1 MLYGPQYYGMEKLWS
16 SEYNGYRFE
25 DGGSALY
32 NGKHSFKIKLKSPL
46 AYATAAAKFKSDS
59 YSLTYPNDT
68 LSIGNGEIVSD
79 DPTTSTNDPI
89 TFLTT
94 AGKSKDSRMKS
105 NGVTLVDTKYANLFA
120 SYKVECT
127 NSETGKTT
135 YEIVIKTAT
144 GTSSV
149 EIDATVNFTFD
160 VTDKFG
166 NTEHIPF
173 KVKVTN

>member
-1 MLYGPQYYGMEKLWS
+1 MEKLWI

-46 AYATAAAKFKSDS
+46 AYATAAAKFKEES
-59 YSLTYPNDT
+59 YSLTYPNGT
-68 LSIGNGEIVSD
+68 LTIGRDEIDSD
-79 DPTTSTNDPI
+79 DPTTSAKDPI
-89 TFLTT
+89 TFLSVSNTD
-94 AGKSKDSRMKS
+94 KKDGRIKS

-120 SYKVECT
+120 SYGIVAV
-127 NSETGKTT
+127 SSGK
-135 YEIVIKTAT
+135 YEIVIKAAT
-144 GTSSV
+144 GASSV
-149 EIDATVNFTFD
+149 AIDATVNFTFD